1 MNLNTLLDSTPR
13 LRAWYKVGP
22 VQRAELEHLV
32 QQLINYRDYGLT
44 ADGEL
49 VCAGTKVWVLDSLGK
64 PTKAAMLPLE
74 ALTDYY
80 LFDQIPVAHSFSTR
94 QAALDY
100 KRANS

>member
-64 PTKAAMLPLE
+64 PTKAAMCPLE
-74 ALTDYY
+74 AITNYELWGPV
-80 LFDQIPVAHSFSTR
+80 PVAHSFSTR

-100 KRANS
+100 KKYNQ